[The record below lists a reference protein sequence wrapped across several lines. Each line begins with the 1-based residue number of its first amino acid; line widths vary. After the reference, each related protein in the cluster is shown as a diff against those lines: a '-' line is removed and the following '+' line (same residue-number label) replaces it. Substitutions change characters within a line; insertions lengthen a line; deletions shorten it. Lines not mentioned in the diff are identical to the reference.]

1 MAISITLVCNK
12 GGVGRSTTAQNVGWK
27 LAKMKY
33 KVLIVDL
40 DSQANTSITLCKD
53 YESLVITADKS
64 ITAMLKSNDKYFTD
78 YIVPTR
84 HKNLDLL
91 ASSWEL
97 DMTESIIRNETS
109 PNTQLR
115 DRLDSF
121 AKEKYDFIIYDTPPR
136 KTDKFIHNALII
148 SDYYWYIVSAENR
161 WALDAKPIMDKTI
174 KDVCE
179 SMGANIK
186 PIPALLTLFR
196 RRNALSG
203 LVLEQCRKIFDYGI
217 MEATIRDTTEMRK
230 SSAMYKTIYEYN
242 HRAEVAKDYTKA
254 TEELIVLLRAN
265 QHELNFQS

>member
-1 MAISITLVCNK
+1 MAIAITLVCNK
-12 GGVGRSTTAQNVGWK
+12 GGVGRSTTAQNVGWR

-53 YESLVITADKS
+53 YEGLVITADKS
-64 ITAMLKSNDKYFTD
+64 ITAMLKSNDRYCTD

-84 HKNLDLL
+84 QKNLDLL

-97 DMTESIIRNETS
+97 DMTESIIRNESS

-115 DRLDSF
+115 DRLDVVT
-121 AKEKYDFIIYDTPPR
+121 EDKYDFIIYDTPPR

-148 SDYYWYIVSAENR
+148 SNYYWYIVSSENR

-196 RRNALSG
+196 RRNALST
-203 LVLEQCRKIFDYGI
+203 LVMEQCKKIFDYGV

-230 SSAMYKTIYEYN
+230 SSAMYKTI
-242 HRAEVAKDYTKA
+242 
-254 TEELIVLLRAN
+254 
-265 QHELNFQS
+265 